1 MSQEKID
8 ITELSLEQGF
18 EEIEKL
24 MDEMSDT
31 NITLEESFEKYKLGM
46 ELLKHCN
53 DKIDRVEKE
62 IKILTAEDLAD

>member
-1 MSQEKID
+1 MDNEKMENMSIEETFECIETTLTRLKEED
-8 ITELSLEQGF
+8 ISLE
-18 EEIEKL
+18 
-24 MDEMSDT
+24 D
-31 NITLEESFEKYKLGM
+31 SFALYKEGM

>member
-1 MSQEKID
+1 MSQDKID

-31 NITLEESFEKYKLGM
+31 NISLEESFEKYKLGM